1 MQQKVV
7 HDFRPLIKQEEEGG
21 DGGEP
26 RVTAD
31 LKAAAVGAVC
41 APPLTTGTHDSVVP
55 HTPADSATASTEK
68 GVTDQPQCDNEPTT
82 AKPLQVQDPET
93 QPEGGVNQN
102 AENHE
107 EAEKPQVVKER
118 LNDIPKEKR
127 LSNRSTLLRSCSV
140 DNIDQLYRGQET
152 PPPPQKSSKEVNVII
167 NIHRIFLWRYVIFY
181 LG

>member
-1 MQQKVV
+1 MQRKVI
-7 HDFRPLIKQEEEGG
+7 HDIRPLIKQEEEEG
-21 DGGEP
+21 DGGEQ

-31 LKAAAVGAVC
+31 LKTAAVGAVC
-41 APPLTTGTHDSVVP
+41 TPPLTTGTHNSVVP

-68 GVTDQPQCDNEPTT
+68 GVTDQPQCDSEPTT
-82 AKPLQVQDPET
+82 AKPLQVDPER

-102 AENHE
+102 VENHE

-152 PPPPQKSSKEVNVII
+152 PPPPQKSSKEVHII
-167 NIHRIFLWRYVIFY
+167 NIHGILFMEVYHFY